1 MALAVVQV
9 DGEVTDAVMREL
21 RGVPAIIGVR
31 LVTL

>member
-9 DGEVTDAVMREL
+9 DGEVTDAVLREL
-21 RGVPAIIGVR
+21 RAAPAIVGVR